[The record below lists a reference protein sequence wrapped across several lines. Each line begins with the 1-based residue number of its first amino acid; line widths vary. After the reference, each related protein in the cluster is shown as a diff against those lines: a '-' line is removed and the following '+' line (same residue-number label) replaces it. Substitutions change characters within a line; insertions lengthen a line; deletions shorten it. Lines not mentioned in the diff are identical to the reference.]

1 MTNEYTFAWR
11 INEFRIVCC
20 AFLFLHV
27 LELVQIRQII
37 INLKLQND
45 GKFQKRTKLHFFA
58 L

>member
-11 INEFRIVCC
+11 INEFRILCC

-45 GKFQKRTKLHFFA
+45 GKFQKKT
-58 L
+58 

>member
-1 MTNEYTFAWR
+1 MENKR
-11 INEFRIVCC
+11 ISNRVLRIP
-20 AFLFLHV
+20 FLHV